1 MTLGNRVREL
11 RKALGLS
18 QEKLAERIGVD
29 RSYIAHIE
37 SGRTK
42 MPSADVITALARA
55 LETTS
60 EDLFR
65 AMVGPPPTTE
75 EDIDLED
82 PALNLQLK
90 LAAKELSPEGRRSLL
105 DYVRFVR
112 EQERRERESRKPPNR

>member
-42 MPSADVITALARA
+42 MPSADVITALASA
-55 LETTS
+55 LETS
-60 EDLFR
+60 PEDLFR
-65 AMVGPPPTTE
+65 AMVGPPPVE

-82 PALNLQLK
+82 PALDLQLK

-112 EQERRERESRKPPNR
+112 EQERRERESRKPPTR